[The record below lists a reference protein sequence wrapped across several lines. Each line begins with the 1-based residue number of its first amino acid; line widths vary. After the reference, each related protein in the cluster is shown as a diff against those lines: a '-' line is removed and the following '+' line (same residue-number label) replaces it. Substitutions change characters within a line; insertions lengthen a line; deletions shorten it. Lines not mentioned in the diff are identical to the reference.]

1 MLSYD
6 QFKQTELKVVTIL
19 EASRV
24 EGSDKLLKLKVS
36 LGEEQPKTINGS
48 AEIRQIIAG
57 IGKAYEPENIVGRQ
71 IAIVVNL
78 EPRSLMGLD
87 SEGMILAAHGANG
100 EAVLLSPDKEVPN
113 GSEIS

>member
-24 EGSDKLLKLKVS
+24 EGSDKLLKLKVA
-36 LGEEQPKTINGS
+36 LGTEE
-48 AEIRQIIAG
+48 RQIIAG
-57 IGKAYEPENIVGRQ
+57 IGKAYEPENIIGRQ

-78 EPRSLMGLD
+78 EPRSLMGLE
-87 SEGMILAAHGANG
+87 SQGMILAAHGENG
-100 EAVLLSPDKEVPN
+100 EAVLLSPDKEVPA